1 MNTRMNGIVRGDSKS
16 NNMNILFICT
26 ANVSRSFMAEKLLKH
41 EIEQLRLDHV
51 FVSSAGIFAF
61 PGSPPDPKIVEYL
74 MELEIST
81 GLHEAR
87 QMTQEDM
94 EWADIIFV
102 MEKAHRMRIE
112 NVWPSASEKIELLG
126 RCVSADFEADDIT
139 DPFGRSRYHYR
150 SAKAQI
156 TLAIKNM
163 VKVILASQ
171 TGNGEMGEDILKR
184 LRGE

>member
-1 MNTRMNGIVRGDSKS
+1 
-16 NNMNILFICT
+16 
-26 ANVSRSFMAEKLLKH
+26 MAEKLLKH
-41 EIEQLRLDHV
+41 ELEQLGLNHV

-74 MELEIST
+74 MELGVST
-81 GLHEAR
+81 GIHDAR
-87 QMTQEDM
+87 QVTQEDM

-102 MEKAHRMRIE
+102 MEKEHRMRIE
-112 NVWPSASEKIELLG
+112 DLWPSASEKIELLG

-150 SAKAQI
+150 SAQAQI
-156 TLAIKNM
+156 TLAIRNL
-163 VKVILASQ
+163 VKVILAGRTSH
-171 TGNGEMGEDILKR
+171 GETGEDILKR